1 MAQQSFDNN
10 DEKMSP
16 ISFLAIALVF
26 VALILYYTLVD
37 QSFWIRLGV
46 LLGGM
51 ALAIVLV
58 AISSDGRRII
68 AYVKDSWTEVKK
80 VVWPSRKEATQMTLI
95 VFGFVVIMALFLW
108 LADKLIEWFIFSAF
122 LGWK

>member
-1 MAQQSFDNN
+1 
-10 DEKMSP
+10 MSP

-46 LLGGM
+46 LLGGI

>member
-1 MAQQSFDNN
+1 
-10 DEKMSP
+10 
-16 ISFLAIALVF
+16 
-26 VALILYYTLVD
+26 
-37 QSFWIRLGV
+37 
-46 LLGGM
+46 
-51 ALAIVLV
+51 LV

>member
-46 LLGGM
+46 LLGGI

>member
-46 LLGGM
+46 LLGGI

-68 AYVKDSWTEVKK
+68 AYVKDSWIEVKK